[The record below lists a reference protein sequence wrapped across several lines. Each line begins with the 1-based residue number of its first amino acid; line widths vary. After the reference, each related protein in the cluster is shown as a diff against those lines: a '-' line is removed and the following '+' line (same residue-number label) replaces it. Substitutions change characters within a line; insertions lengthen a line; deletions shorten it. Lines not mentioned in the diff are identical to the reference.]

1 MKNDFKSGFVTLI
14 GRPNVGKSTLMNYLI
29 GQKIAI
35 TSNKPQTTRNRI
47 QTVLTTD
54 EGQIVFVDT
63 PGISKPI
70 NRLGKVLNKKA
81 REMAQDVDA
90 ILFVV
95 DGKKGIGAGDKYILN
110 MLKSVEIPVILVIN
124 KIDMISDEILLYTIN
139 EYKDLYPFSDIVPV
153 SAMTNDNIDRLITV
167 IKKYL
172 TDEVKYYDDDM
183 ITSNSM
189 SFMVSE
195 IVREK
200 LLNDTI
206 EEVPHSIAC
215 NCIGYHEKKDVVNIL
230 VDIIVDRDSIK
241 KIIIGKGGSRLK
253 KVGIESREEIEKMVG
268 KKVYIEL
275 YVKTIKNWKDKE
287 KYLLELGYLN
297 NE

>member
-1 MKNDFKSGFVTLI
+1 MRSGFVSFL
-14 GRPNVGKSTLMNYLI
+14 GRPNVGKSTLLNALMNS
-29 GQKIAI
+29 KIAI
-35 TSNKPQTTRNRI
+35 TSDKAGTTRNVI
-47 QTVLTTD
+47 QGIYNEED
-54 EGQIVFVDT
+54 YQIVFVDT
-63 PGISKPI
+63 PGIAKPI
-70 NRLGKVLNKKA
+70 NRLGRALNKKA
-81 REMAQDVDA
+81 LEQIRDVDC

-95 DGKKGIGAGDKYILN
+95 DGKKGIGPGDKYILE
-110 MLKSVEIPVILVIN
+110 MLKRIEIPVILVIN
-124 KIDMISDEILLYTIN
+124 KIDQITDEILLYTIN
-139 EYKDLYPFSDIVPV
+139 EYKDLYPFADIVPV
-153 SAMTNDNIDRLITV
+153 SAYTKDNTDRLISV

-172 TDEVKYYDDDM
+172 KDEVRYFDDDM
-183 ITSNSM
+183 ITSSTM

-215 NCIGYHEKKDVVNIL
+215 NCVGYEEKKDIVNIL
-230 VDIIVDRDSIK
+230 VDIIVDKDSIK
-241 KIIIGKGGSRLK
+241 KIVIGKGGSRLK
-253 KVGIESREEIEKMVG
+253 KVGILAREEIEKMVG

-297 NE
+297 NNE